1 MSKQS
6 YQNPHARH
14 EGELADTVAR
24 EVLEI
29 LYGPAEEP
37 NRRGGCLIVAFV
49 AALVAA
55 IIVGRLL

>member
-1 MSKQS
+1 MSRQS

-14 EGELADTVAR
+14 EGELADTYYR
-24 EVLEI
+24 EIIEI

-55 IIVGRLL
+55 IVVGWLL